1 MITFRLENPAMFQV
15 NVLVTT
21 PRGHDVC
28 VATFTTERVEGASA
42 LAAFC
47 GGAIARG
54 DKVLDYAGEVLMGQ
68 PDA

>member
-15 NVLVTT
+15 NALVTT
-21 PRGHDVC
+21 PDGRDVC
-28 VATFTTERVEGASA
+28 VATFITERVEGARA

-54 DKVLDYAGEVLMGQ
+54 DVVLDCAGEILQGQ

>member
-15 NVLVTT
+15 NVLITT
-21 PRGHDVC
+21 PRARDVC
-28 VATFTTERVEGASA
+28 VATFNTERVEGAAA

-47 GGAIARG
+47 GGAVARG
-54 DKVLDYAGEVLMGQ
+54 DKVLDFAGETLQGQ